1 MLRFSEQAWDFYD
14 DGRPEPQ
21 PTRKA
26 TMDMNLTTLRNTAD
40 WHAHQAIKA
49 YRKRD
54 YDAYRRHLCIADDL
68 RSAVV
73 MAWEAA

>member
-1 MLRFSEQAWDFYD
+1 
-14 DGRPEPQ
+14 
-21 PTRKA
+21 
-26 TMDMNLTTLRNTAD
+26 MNLTTLRNAAD

-54 YDAYRRHLCIADDL
+54 YDTFRRHLCIADDL
-68 RSAVV
+68 RATVV